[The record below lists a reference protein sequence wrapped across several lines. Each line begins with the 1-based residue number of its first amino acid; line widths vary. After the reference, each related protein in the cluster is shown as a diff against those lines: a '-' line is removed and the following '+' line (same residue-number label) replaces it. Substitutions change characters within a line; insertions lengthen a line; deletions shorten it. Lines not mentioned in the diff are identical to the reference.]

1 MHAAFTG
8 SDDRYLAIWISR
20 HIRIGRK
27 LSHRASP
34 LVVPPLEPL
43 NRRLRN
49 GGRLRRLRRPES
61 HPRPVR
67 PTTPPATVRR
77 DVAPSHGNRLR
88 ILRRNRTRVPN
99 DGTLATGRLPR
110 RLFADQ
116 RRVRIRDSARVRL
129 RNGVATRAH
138 GT

>member
-1 MHAAFTG
+1 MQAAFTG
-8 SDDRYLAIWISR
+8 SDDCYLAIWTSR

-27 LSHRASP
+27 LSHRPSP

-67 PTTPPATVRR
+67 PTTPTATVRR
-77 DVAPSHGNRLR
+77 NVASLDGNRLR
-88 ILRRNRTRVPN
+88 IMRRNRTRVPS
-99 DGTLATGRLPR
+99 DGTLAAGRFSR

-116 RRVRIRDSARVRL
+116 RRGRIRDSARVRL
-129 RNGVATRAH
+129 RNGVASRAH